1 MLQEAGLSFI
11 GREHN
16 SLDDVSNCTRML
28 AYLDAR
34 GANVRPDDDQSAAT
48 LTSSKPLMEPLR
60 VEISPDELI
69 EVSQEKTVET
79 SQEELNDM
87 GQFLLC
93 KEKFPL
99 QK

>member
-34 GANVRPDDDQSAAT
+34 GVNVRPDDGNQSTAM
-48 LTSSKPLMEPLR
+48 LTYSKPLMEPLR
-60 VEISPDELI
+60 VEIAPDELI
-69 EVSQEKTVET
+69 EASQEQPV
-79 SQEELNDM
+79 
-87 GQFLLC
+87 
-93 KEKFPL
+93 
-99 QK
+99 